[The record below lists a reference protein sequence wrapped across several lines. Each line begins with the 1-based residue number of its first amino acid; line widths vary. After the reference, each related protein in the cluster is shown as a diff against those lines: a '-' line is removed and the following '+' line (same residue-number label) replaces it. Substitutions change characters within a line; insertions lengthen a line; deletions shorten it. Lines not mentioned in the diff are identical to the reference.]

1 MSENKVYE
9 EGNHMNRA
17 LDQVL
22 TERLDDLRQQGVFH
36 MPPVLQGPQGPHVT
50 IKGQELIN
58 LASNN
63 YLGLATHPRL
73 IEAAVKA
80 TRELGVGAGAVRTI
94 AGTLSMHLV
103 LEEKLAAFKHTEA
116 ALVFQSGFTTNMGV
130 IEPIFESGDLIIS
143 DQLNHASIIDGIRLT
158 RADKKVYAHSDMK
171 ELEQILEDSQHYRL
185 KLIVTDGVF
194 SMDGDI
200 AKLPEIV
207 ALAEKYGAVVMID
220 DAHAS
225 GVLGDH
231 GRGSVDHFK
240 LHGRVDIQVGT
251 LSKAVGVL
259 GGYIAGSRMLI
270 DYIIHRGRPFLFS
283 TALPP
288 GVVAAT
294 IAAIDVMLEENL
306 QERLWSNTRYF
317 KNGLNQLGFN
327 TGYSETPITPVIV
340 GEGARAMAFSRELFR
355 QGVFCTGIAFP
366 TVAKDKARVRTMVM
380 ATHTRQ
386 DLDMAMNAFAR
397 AGKILDLI

>member
-1 MSENKVYE
+1 
-9 EGNHMNRA
+9 MNST
-17 LDQVL
+17 LEQVL
-22 TERLDDLRQQGVFH
+22 TEKLDDLKRQGIFQ
-36 MPPVLQGPQGPHVT
+36 MPPVLEGPQGPRVT
-50 IKGQELIN
+50 IAGKELIN

-73 IEAAVKA
+73 VEAAAKA

-94 AGTLSMHLV
+94 AGTLSIHLA

-116 ALVFQSGFTTNMGV
+116 TLVLQSGFTTNMGV
-130 IEPIFESGDLIIS
+130 IEPLFGGGDLIIS
-143 DQLNHASIIDGIRLT
+143 DQFNHASIIDGVRLT
-158 RADKKVYAHSDMK
+158 KADKQVYAHNDMK
-171 ELEQILEDSQHYRL
+171 ELEEILKNSQTYRL

-207 ALAEKYGAVVMID
+207 ELAEKYGAVVMVD

-251 LSKAVGVL
+251 LSKAIGVM
-259 GGYIAGSRMLI
+259 GGYIAGSRKLI

-283 TALPP
+283 TAQPP
-288 GVVAAT
+288 GVVAANME
-294 IAAIDVMLEENL
+294 AIDVMLDENL
-306 QERLWSNTRYF
+306 QERLWENARYF
-317 KNGLNQLGFN
+317 KSGLKQLGFN
-327 TGYSETPITPVIV
+327 TGHSETPITPVIV
-340 GEGARAMAFSRELFR
+340 GEGARAMAFSGELFKD
-355 QGVFCTGIAFP
+355 GVFCTGIAFP
-366 TVAKDKARVRTMVM
+366 TVPKNLARVRTIVM

-386 DLDMAMNAFAR
+386 DLDMALDAFAR
-397 AGKILDLI
+397 AGKTFSLV

>member
-1 MSENKVYE
+1 
-9 EGNHMNRA
+9 MNRA

-22 TERLDDLRQQGVFH
+22 TERLDDLKQQGVFH
-36 MPPVLQGPQGPHVT
+36 VPPVLQGPQGPHVT
-50 IKGQELIN
+50 IEGKELIN

-73 IEAAVKA
+73 IEASVKA

-94 AGTLSMHLV
+94 AGTLSIHLV

-143 DQLNHASIIDGIRLT
+143 DQLNHASIIDGVRLT
-158 RADKKVYAHSDMK
+158 SADKNVYAHSDMR
-171 ELEQILEDSQHYRL
+171 ELEEILKSSQRYRL

-200 AKLPEIV
+200 ARLPEIV

-306 QERLWSNTRYF
+306 QERLWSNARYF

-380 ATHTRQ
+380 ATHTGQ
-386 DLDMAMNAFAR
+386 DLDMALEAFAR
-397 AGKILDLI
+397 AGKTLNLI